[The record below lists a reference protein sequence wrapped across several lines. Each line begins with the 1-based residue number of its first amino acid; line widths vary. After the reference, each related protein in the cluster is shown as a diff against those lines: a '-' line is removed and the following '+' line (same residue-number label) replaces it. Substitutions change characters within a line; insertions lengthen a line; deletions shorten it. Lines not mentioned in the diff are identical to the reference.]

1 MAKRITVAELN
12 EVVAE
17 QSKTIDQ
24 LYKLVEKL
32 ATQDTKQAAKPAKPA
47 KPARP
52 WWGEFP
58 TDYGTAAQR
67 VEWEKLVERAKKQ
80 REDVAKALGTDSVKC
95 FIPVP
100 KAADKMPHSI
110 KWTASYSK

>member
-1 MAKRITVAELN
+1 MARTTVKDLEQVCTEQAERIE
-12 EVVAE
+12 
-17 QSKTIDQ
+17 Q

-47 KPARP
+47 KPTRP

-80 REDVAKALGTDSVKC
+80 REDVAKALGTESVKC